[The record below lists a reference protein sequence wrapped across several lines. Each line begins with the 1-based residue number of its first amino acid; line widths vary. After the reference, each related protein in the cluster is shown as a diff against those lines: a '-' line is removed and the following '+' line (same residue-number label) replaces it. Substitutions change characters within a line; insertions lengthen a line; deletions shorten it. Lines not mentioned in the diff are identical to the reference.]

1 MSLNDISRTFYS
13 TEAGRIYILLKHAKN
28 ILQDRSP
35 NKPQQNYLSD
45 LLGDPRFS
53 QIFWMDATAHTPYFP
68 LGVVV
73 VGRIFRLYVF
83 SPFYRDRL
91 TSASLPLNFP
101 RVVLIVQLCV
111 LSLSPAESSQLS
123 ACAHWPPAKAHT
135 LCLWGRTQGA
145 GYGGCTVRHTDH
157 WEVP

>member
-1 MSLNDISRTFYS
+1 MQRTFSRTGHS
-13 TEAGRIYILLKHAKN
+13 TSFNKITCQTCLGIL
-28 ILQDRSP
+28 
-35 NKPQQNYLSD
+35 
-45 LLGDPRFS
+45 RFS

-73 VGRIFRLYVF
+73 VGRIFRLHVF
-83 SPFYRDRL
+83 SPFYRARL

-145 GYGGCTVRHTDH
+145 GYGGCMVRHMDH